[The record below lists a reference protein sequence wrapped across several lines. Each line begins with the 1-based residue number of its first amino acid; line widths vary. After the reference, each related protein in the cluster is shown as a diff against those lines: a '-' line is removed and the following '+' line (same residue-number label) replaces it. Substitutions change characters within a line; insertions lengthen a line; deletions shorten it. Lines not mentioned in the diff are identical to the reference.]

1 MPAEALS
8 PAAEYLSAGGRGPSC
23 SGFLFLEV
31 PLSKL
36 DDIFEKVNKNK
47 ILTWSM
53 YSNLAQGYFLL
64 DDYTLS
70 KEYFMKALENA
81 ENDRNKLIIM
91 IEAFDL
97 FKALNELDF
106 IVDNLYE
113 LDTSNLQLDDM
124 NVLYR
129 MIIKIMHLMNESDV
143 NINSKKRNEIFVRI

>member
-1 MPAEALS
+1 
-8 PAAEYLSAGGRGPSC
+8 
-23 SGFLFLEV
+23 
-31 PLSKL
+31 
-36 DDIFEKVNKNK
+36 
-47 ILTWSM
+47 M